1 LLEHLEKSEV
11 ELVMNPEKN
20 IRMKK
25 HLGAPGDEK
34 MLLRINSKLD
44 GVRKQYGIKKFKFE
58 KHTKRLAFGKV

>member
-1 LLEHLEKSEV
+1 
-11 ELVMNPEKN
+11 MNPEKN